1 MTESTN
7 PDATEPPLATTQP
20 GTAQRLHPLAA
31 WRNPGR
37 FYKGNLHT
45 HSTCSDGGLS
55 PEAIA
60 NAYRERGYDF
70 FALTDHFLP
79 ETHFRKQADPASFIT
94 VSDTRDFRTEEFTTI
109 LGAELHGPRMRNGDI
124 WHMLAVGLPLD
135 FPRLGEQETGLEIAR
150 RALDAGAYVAIAHPA
165 WSLLP
170 LEDAREAAEFAHAV
184 EIYNHGSLGEVDRG
198 DSWHNLDLLSQE
210 GFRLTACAT
219 DDSHIEFPEY
229 PHTWTADAFGGWV
242 QVKTA
247 SLDPDALLAALKSGA
262 YYSSTGPRIHNV
274 TVEDGDH
281 LIVECDPAVQVFAT
295 GRGCRNVRVRGG
307 DVTQAAF
314 PLERFRE
321 RDGGFIRIT
330 VVGEDGG
337 RAWTHPIWLD
347 ELATT

>member
-1 MTESTN
+1 MTAPIT
-7 PDATEPPLATTQP
+7 PDSETIPTP
-20 GTAQRLHPLAA
+20 GTAEGSRTHPVALAA
-31 WRNPGR
+31 WRQPGR

-45 HSTCSDGGLS
+45 HSTRSDGGLS

-60 NAYRERGYDF
+60 TAYRERGYDF

-79 ETHFRKQADPASFIT
+79 ETHFRKQADPTSFIT
-94 VSDTRDFRTEEFTTI
+94 VTDTQAFRTDDFTTI
-109 LGAELHGPRMRNGDI
+109 LGAEVHGPRMTNGDI

-135 FPRLGEQETGLEIAR
+135 FPRLGDDETGLEIAR
-150 RALDAGAYVAIAHPA
+150 RALAAGAYVAIAHPA

-170 LEDAREAAEFAHAV
+170 IDDAREAATFAHAV

-219 DDSHIEFPEY
+219 DDAHIEFPDY
-229 PHTWTADAFGGWV
+229 PDTWTADAFGGWV
-242 QVKTA
+242 HVKA
-247 SLDPDALLAALKSGA
+247 ESLDPDALLAALKSGA

-274 TVEDGDH
+274 TVEDDH

-295 GRGCRNVRVRGG
+295 GRGARNIRVRGG
-307 DVTQAAF
+307 EIAQAAF

-321 RDGGFIRIT
+321 RDGGFMRVT

-347 ELATT
+347 ELE